1 MIYKNKK
8 LCERLRGWEEQLF
21 KTFANAIEASYE
33 VGALE
38 GDNCRALDLLR
49 YCTTPDGNEEP
60 IYDFQDKLANIL
72 ISEKDYPETF
82 KHIEDCAER
91 AEKYKANALKG
102 QTAIENPCRLMRA
115 IRSLVVR
122 NKGAALYL
130 TQSANYEVL
139 SLMEAM
145 INRNKKI
152 NTKEDNNKEE
162 DGCFRELFRM
172 LVELIEL
179 TRLSPHQ
186 LDSDIVSLLR
196 TNKTFLYT
204 FLWYFLKFLCK
215 FLLSY
220 LCR

>member
-1 MIYKNKK
+1 
-8 LCERLRGWEEQLF
+8 
-21 KTFANAIEASYE
+21 
-33 VGALE
+33 
-38 GDNCRALDLLR
+38 
-49 YCTTPDGNEEP
+49 
-60 IYDFQDKLANIL
+60 
-72 ISEKDYPETF
+72 
-82 KHIEDCAER
+82 
-91 AEKYKANALKG
+91 
-102 QTAIENPCRLMRA
+102 MRA